1 MCPTKCHRDKSLAPV
16 NPASRS
22 TLLCP
27 RPLAVSVQEKIV
39 AVPIPHQIL
48 CKDAPPK
55 ARHDSGDLSEVLC
68 SRMSRIRLLT
78 CCSDAALWP
87 HGIVSAAVRRSPPRW
102 ELRPRR
108 ALAAPLQDRI
118 FRQLHRVLQKFHRL
132 PRPCTLLRGGLARF
146 CGRECPRRGVRK
158 PPCTLRRTG
167 SGTLSDAATPCP
179 VMERITPLCISRG
192 FSWTANPLRW
202 WPCQTKARSD
212 NPTRRIAL
220 LTRALSRS

>member
-27 RPLAVSVQEKIV
+27 RPLAVSVQEKISC
-39 AVPIPHQIL
+39 AVPHSTRHLRWSEQVVPRQWQDRRFPRGSPLPVMPFQFGPHTT
-48 CKDAPPK
+48 KRDGK
-55 ARHDSGDLSEVLC
+55 WDDLSEVLC

-78 CCSDAALWP
+78 CCSDAAPWP

-118 FRQLHRVLQKFHRL
+118 FRQLHRVLQNFHRL

-158 PPCTLRRTG
+158 PP
-167 SGTLSDAATPCP
+167 
-179 VMERITPLCISRG
+179 
-192 FSWTANPLRW
+192 
-202 WPCQTKARSD
+202 
-212 NPTRRIAL
+212 
-220 LTRALSRS
+220 